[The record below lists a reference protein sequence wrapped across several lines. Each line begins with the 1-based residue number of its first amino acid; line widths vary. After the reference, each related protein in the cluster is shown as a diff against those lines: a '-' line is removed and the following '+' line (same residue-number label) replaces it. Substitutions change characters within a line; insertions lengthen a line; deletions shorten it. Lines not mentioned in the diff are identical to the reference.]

1 MYLAFDDPPPRSL
14 LWTAGLMFDAASIVV
29 ENELGRDILWFA
41 WEPLELKILSAMS
54 FLLVLVSG
62 CLTSSPNNAFLV
74 KFKLEFVWALKLQWW
89 GLDFELDMFLGVA
102 MEQNVELGLGA
113 GSLDVRPL
121 GLFASAFCLEPQA
134 PSDPWKV
141 KEGRPALFSNSALH
155 SSSVDVFVIWLLF
168 ISVPLEDICAW
179 RTEQWRTNLW

>member
-1 MYLAFDDPPPRSL
+1 M
-14 LWTAGLMFDAASIVV
+14 
-29 ENELGRDILWFA
+29 
-41 WEPLELKILSAMS
+41 
-54 FLLVLVSG
+54 
-62 CLTSSPNNAFLV
+62 
-74 KFKLEFVWALKLQWW
+74 LQWW
-89 GLDFELDMFLGVA
+89 GLDFELDLFLGVA

-113 GSLDVRPL
+113 GGLDVRPL

-179 RTEQWRTNLW
+179 RTEQWRTNL